1 MYNNYNFL
9 IELKS
14 PIDTE
19 SSSAIPPDC
28 KYQYTIIMGAVVA
41 SSEDIAKELIEE
53 YFVENTNNTLVSCE
67 IELINNV
74 ISGIQDYK
82 VLRLHYDID

>member
-14 PIDTE
+14 PINAE
-19 SSSAIPPDC
+19 SPSAAPPDC
-28 KYQYTIIMGAVVA
+28 KYQYIVIMGAVIA

-53 YFVENTNNTLVSCE
+53 YFVENTNNILVSCE
-67 IELINNV
+67 IELINSV

-82 VLRLHYDID
+82 VLRLHYDVD

>member
-19 SSSAIPPDC
+19 SSSAVPPDC
-28 KYQYTIIMGAVVA
+28 KYQYIVIMGAVIA

-53 YFVENTNNTLVSCE
+53 YFVENTNNILVSCE
-67 IELINNV
+67 IELINTV

-82 VLRLHYDID
+82 VLRLHYDVD

>member
-19 SSSAIPPDC
+19 SSSTAPPDC
-28 KYQYTIIMGAVVA
+28 KYQYIVIMGAVIA

-53 YFVENTNNTLVSCE
+53 YFVENTNNILVSCE
-67 IELINNV
+67 IELINTV

-82 VLRLHYDID
+82 VLRLHYDVD

>member
-14 PIDTE
+14 PIDTGF
-19 SSSAIPPDC
+19 SSAVPPDC
-28 KYQYTIIMGAVVA
+28 KYQYIVIMGAVIA

-53 YFVENTNNTLVSCE
+53 YFVENTNNILVSCE
-67 IELINNV
+67 IELINTV

-82 VLRLHYDID
+82 VLRLHYDVD